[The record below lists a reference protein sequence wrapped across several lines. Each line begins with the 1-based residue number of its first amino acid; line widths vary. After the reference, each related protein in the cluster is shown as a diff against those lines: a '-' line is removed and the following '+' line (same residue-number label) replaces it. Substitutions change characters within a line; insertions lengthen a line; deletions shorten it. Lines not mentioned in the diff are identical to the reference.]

1 MIRTDL
7 LIPHLRVQ
15 GANAQAAW
23 WLLNSAPVMACTMFG
38 HALGRHLNQPA
49 IGVALIH
56 HAAQLHGE
64 EFGYFRPQQRRGAA
78 FIDENDY
85 SSKNKHALSL
95 QPTATFSGEFSL
107 IVRFEEIADVSLNGV
122 AEFLQRAR
130 LAGGQIIEHGRCRMI
145 APAELSRC
153 VRSGFWVIDRRD
165 LMRKA
170 DGEDWLDALLRVTA
184 RPDSRKPDDGAPQA
198 VAGDESDEADEGSG
212 EVDEGSGEVDE
223 GSDEVDD
230 EDDADSRQS
239 PETRKPLPPSW
250 MLATTLGYALL
261 TPAVSR
267 AGAREGY
274 PHAFAEPLVGPV
286 QYVSLRD
293 FGDRPLPVWQASWPR
308 DDVFLLSQ
316 PDLEI

>member
-1 MIRTDL
+1 MSLNNL

-23 WLLNSAPVMACTMFG
+23 WLINSTPVMACAMFG
-38 HALGRHLNQPA
+38 HALGRHLHQPA
-49 IGVALIH
+49 LGVALIH

-64 EFGYFRPQQRRGAA
+64 QFGYFRPQQRRGTV
-78 FIDENDY
+78 FIDGHDY

-107 IVRFEEIADVSLNGV
+107 IVRFEAEAEVSLRDV
-122 AEFLQRAR
+122 DEFLLRAR
-130 LAGGQIIEHGRCRMI
+130 LAGGQIIEHGRCCLI
-145 APAELSRC
+145 APTELSRHI
-153 VRSGFWVIDRRD
+153 RSGYWVVDRSD

-170 DGEDWLDALLRVTA
+170 EGEDWLDVLLRVTA
-184 RPDSRKPDDGAPQA
+184 RPDARQREDAASPTASS
-198 VAGDESDEADEGSG
+198 DESKAVEDDDREEGEAEDEDEASW
-212 EVDEGSGEVDE
+212 
-223 GSDEVDD
+223 
-230 EDDADSRQS
+230 Q
-239 PETRKPLPPSW
+239 PTTTREPLPVSW
-250 MLATTLGYALL
+250 VMATTLGYTLL

-286 QYVSLRD
+286 QYVSLRK
-293 FGDRPLPVWQASWPR
+293 FGNRPLPVWQAGWPR

-316 PDLEI
+316 PDLEV